1 MPVVQHSS
9 DETRLLSEVIRN
21 LSCDDPDARRRALD
35 AVMVFAWKPGWRPAE
50 FISLGGIP
58 ALVERL
64 GEADEKGRVQAVS
77 AIDRLADL
85 GAAPDLVEAGVL
97 QLLERMASGD
107 RYEQLRMMAGRAAA
121 KIRGRMKE

>member
-1 MPVVQHSS
+1 
-9 DETRLLSEVIRN
+9 
-21 LSCDDPDARRRALD
+21 
-35 AVMVFAWKPGWRPAE
+35 MVFAWKPGWRPAE